1 MKKSIALLLLVL
13 VVTTSTLAQ
22 KVAPYKITAIRILP
36 FNEIS
41 GKFED
46 ELAKD
51 SNGGYFNDL
60 SKSILALIEITG
72 PAGGYADR
80 RNVSIRVTEGKK
92 LKLSKI
98 GYPGVLSETGHF
110 YVPVWLYGSMCDHVT
125 ITATITG
132 QTTRSSMKRGLD
144 FMCGE

>member
-1 MKKSIALLLLVL
+1 MKKHIALIVFVL
-13 VVTTSTLAQ
+13 VVTTSTFAQ

-46 ELAKD
+46 ELAPD
-51 SNGGYFNDL
+51 SGGGYFNDL

-72 PAGGYADR
+72 PKGEYADK
-80 RNVSIRVTEGKK
+80 RNVSIRVTEGRK
-92 LKLSKI
+92 LKLAKI
-98 GYPGVLSETGHF
+98 AYPGVLSDTGKY
-110 YVPVWLYGSMCDHVT
+110 YVPVWLYGSMCSKLT
-125 ITATITG
+125 ITATMTG
-132 QTTRSSMKRGLD
+132 QTTRSSMKRSLD